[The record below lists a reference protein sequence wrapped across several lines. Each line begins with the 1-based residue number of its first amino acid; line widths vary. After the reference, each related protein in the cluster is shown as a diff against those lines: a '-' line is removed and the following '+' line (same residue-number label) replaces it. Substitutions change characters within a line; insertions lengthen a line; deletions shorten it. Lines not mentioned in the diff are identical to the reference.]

1 MPLIHN
7 TLGVKRPWIKHI
19 DLLIF
24 PLYLLILLI
33 SDWTTDQPQR
43 MPDPVKH
50 FDFPEITERGT
61 FNVILGYNT
70 LNYFIY
76 KGTPQ
81 GYQYEIV
88 QELAKDLNMEVSIS
102 ISNDLERA
110 FQELAFGN
118 CDLVAM
124 DLTIKKNRYPGVCF
138 TDSLYSMSPILIQLD
153 SQKTKAGYLH
163 NIEDLNGKTVY
174 VSKATYFIHQL
185 ETLEDSFDI
194 DINIIEVPQYGTE
207 ELLRMVAAG
216 YIDYTVCDENLAIIN
231 AMYYPQIDLN
241 LKLCKPQ
248 PIGWAISCQANQ
260 WKDTLNSW
268 LDNFRNSYRFH
279 FLKIKYFNNPLLGI
293 GVDEGF
299 HSVESKRLS
308 PYDKIIKK
316 YADSIDWD
324 WRLLASLIYQ
334 ESRFEDNYHS
344 YSGAFGIMQLMP
356 VTAARFNVYP
366 SSSID
371 EQIKGG
377 SKLLHYLD
385 TLFTPFV
392 SNNFERKKVVI
403 GAYNLGEAHFL
414 DAFAL
419 AKKYHKDIS
428 TWKGVLECLKCKSKP
443 KFYTDPVVKFGYV
456 NPWYV
461 EIFVRQIFERYEQ
474 YKNVF
479 KD

>member
-33 SDWTTDQPQR
+33 SDWTTDQTQR

-50 FDFPEITERGT
+50 TDFPEISKRNT

-88 QELAKDLNMEVSIS
+88 QELAKDLNMKVSIS

-138 TDSLYSMSPILIQLD
+138 TDSLYSMSPVLIQLD
-153 SQKTKAGYLH
+153 SQKTKTGYLQS
-163 NIEDLNGKTVY
+163 IADLDGKTVH
-174 VSKATYFIHQL
+174 VSQATYFIHQL
-185 ETLEDSFDI
+185 KTMEDSFDI
-194 DINIIEVPQYGTE
+194 DIDIVEVPDYGTE

-216 YIDYTVCDENLAIIN
+216 YIDYTICDENLAIIN
-231 AMYYPQIDLN
+231 AMYYPQIDLS
-241 LKLCKPQ
+241 LKLCEPQ
-248 PIGWAISCQANQ
+248 PIGWAISSQANQ

-268 LDNFRNSYRFH
+268 LDNFRNSYRFR

-293 GVDEGF
+293 GVDEEF
-299 HSVESKRLS
+299 HSVETGRLS

-316 YADSIDWD
+316 YADSIGWD
-324 WRLLASLIYQ
+324 WQLLASLIYQ

-344 YSGAFGIMQLMP
+344 YAGAFGIMQLMP
-356 VTAARFNVYP
+356 VTAAKFGVYQN
-366 SSSID
+366 SSVD
-371 EQIKGG
+371 DQIRGG
-377 SKLLHYLD
+377 SELLHYLD
-385 TLFTPFV
+385 TLFTPYV
-392 SNNFERKKVVI
+392 KDDFERKKVVI
-403 GAYNLGEAHFL
+403 GAYNLGESHFM

-419 AKKYHKDIS
+419 SKKYHLDIN
-428 TWKGVLECLKCKSKP
+428 TWEDVLECLQLKSKP
-443 KFYTDPVVKFGYV
+443 QYYTDPVVKFGYC

-461 EIFVRQIFERYEQ
+461 EVFVQQIFERYEQ
-474 YKNVF
+474 YNNVF